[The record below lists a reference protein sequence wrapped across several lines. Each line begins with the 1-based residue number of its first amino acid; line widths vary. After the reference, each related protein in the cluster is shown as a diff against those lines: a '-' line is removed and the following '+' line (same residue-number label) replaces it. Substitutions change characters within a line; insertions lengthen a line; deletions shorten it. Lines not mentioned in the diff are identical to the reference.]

1 MTHLTAQQRRQSLSR
16 WCDVL
21 ESWRVRS
28 EVALQSWTL
37 TRAGF
42 PAVPL
47 ALGAAWTPT
56 PDDLPVLLEFVGTLE
71 HPLEEA
77 WLELDLGGEGD
88 VKVFLEGREVASGG
102 LNPYHRLFRL
112 GSVTV
117 GQTLEVR
124 AEVVARNFF
133 GRPNPA
139 PALSVARIVVLEKDL
154 LDLVLDLRVALEVVA
169 ELEGPQNDGSKTNGS
184 KNEGHDA
191 VPHLL
196 GMAEEAIDLL
206 EWPSDTLAVLG
217 RGRDALGEWY
227 AAGIWRLPE
236 FPPAQ
241 PLTKRAR
248 DSVDRARAHL
258 KVELERLKVRYP
270 ARGHLSVN
278 GHAHID
284 LGWLWPVH
292 ETRRK
297 IVRTFRSV
305 LELMGENPDFT
316 FNQSSAQAYAWLEED
331 DPELFARVR
340 EKVLEGRIET
350 VGGTWVEP
358 DGQMPSGESWARQF
372 LYGQRYFEQKF
383 GQRSSVLWLPDTFG
397 YAPALPQILKGAG
410 ISGFFTTKLSWNETN
425 RFPHDLFAWEGLDGT
440 RVTAHMF
447 SNPGGSSEGTGA
459 YNGEFKPRDLSGV
472 WQNYRGKN
480 LRVWGEQT
488 PSSLFTYGYGDG
500 GGGPSRE
507 HLERFERLRDYPAMP
522 RLEHSRVDHF
532 FAGLPSQNLPVWRG
546 ELYLELHR
554 ATLTSQGRIKK
565 LNRAAEH
572 RLVEAETLA
581 SLNWLR
587 GAEYPAGVLERA
599 WKTVLLNQFH
609 DILPGSS
616 IAEVYAV
623 AVPELEG
630 VLGDAQNLVAGVGR
644 GAEGWTVFNAALGSR
659 PLWTVLPGAQAPIL
673 NLEGQSLPTQQVEG
687 GVLVFEGGPFVPQ
700 LGGSR
705 LMPGEPNTPAPHS
718 AGEGAVTLEQ
728 TEGSWVLDNGRVRVE
743 IGADGTIGRMY
754 DLKAARD
761 LFKGRGNRLVAY
773 PDLPRDWE
781 AWDTTTSS
789 AQGGEELLE
798 VHSIEILETGPL
810 RAAVKVTRKWRSST
824 VVQTYRLGLNSA
836 RVDLETHLDWHERRT
851 LLRALFPLHI
861 HAPYASFETAF
872 GAVTRPTHRNTSW
885 DMARFEV
892 CGHRWA
898 DLSESGYG
906 VALLNNGKYGHEVL
920 GNTLALS
927 LVRGPMF
934 PDPRADEGEH
944 HFTYSLYPH
953 VGDAAQGGVAL
964 EALDLNSPLM
974 VLPGALEN
982 PLEGFALTGLP
993 LMLSALK
1000 KAEDSDALIL
1010 RMFETYGARGRV
1022 EFKIPG
1028 VRSVFRVNLLE
1039 DLAERVMLEGNIFS
1053 LEVRPFEIVSL
1064 RLEFER

>member
-1 MTHLTAQQRRQSLSR
+1 MTHLTPSQRRQSLSR
-16 WCDVL
+16 WCDIL

-28 EVALQSWTL
+28 EIPLQNWTL

-42 PAVPL
+42 PSTPTL
-47 ALGAAWTPT
+47 LGADWSPT
-56 PDDLPVLLEFVGTLE
+56 PDDLPVLFEGKSTIE
-71 HPLEEA
+71 GSLEEA

-102 LNPYHRLFRL
+102 LNPFHKLFRL
-112 GSVTV
+112 GHVLA

-124 AEVVARNFF
+124 AEVVARSFF

-139 PALSVARIVVLEKDL
+139 PALKVARLVVLEQDL
-154 LDLVLDLRVALEVVA
+154 LDLILDLRVALEVVA
-169 ELEGPQNDGSKTNGS
+169 ELEGPQNKA
-184 KNEGHDA
+184 HDA

-196 GMAEEAIDLL
+196 GMAEEAVTML

-217 RGRDALGEWY
+217 RGRDTLGEWY

-241 PLTKRAR
+241 PLPESAR
-248 DSVDRARAHL
+248 DSVIRARAHL
-258 KVELERLKVRYP
+258 KVELERLRVRYP
-270 ARGHLSVN
+270 PQGHLSVS

-297 IVRTFRSV
+297 IVRTFRTV

-316 FNQSSAQAYAWLEED
+316 FNGSSAQAYAWLEQD

-340 EKVLEGRIET
+340 ERVLEGRIES

-358 DGQMPSGESWARQF
+358 DGQMISGESWARQF

-383 GQRSSVLWLPDTFG
+383 GRRSSVLWLPDTFG
-397 YAPALPQILKGAG
+397 YAPALPQILMGAG

-447 SNPGGSSEGTGA
+447 SNPGGGGDGTGA

-480 LRVWGEQT
+480 LRVWGDRA

-522 RLEHSRVDHF
+522 RLEHRRVDDF
-532 FAGLPSQNLPVWRG
+532 FADLPSQNLPVWRG

-565 LNRAAEH
+565 LNREAEH
-572 RLVEAETLA
+572 RLVEAEVLS
-581 SLNWLR
+581 SLKWLSS
-587 GAEYPAGVLERA
+587 AEYPKEALEGA

-616 IAEVYAV
+616 IREVYAV

-630 VLGDAQNLVAGVGR
+630 VIGDAREIVNRACSN
-644 GAEGWTVFNAALGSR
+644 AEGWTVFNPSLGSR
-659 PLWTVLPGAQAPIL
+659 RLWTLLPGVQGPIL
-673 NLEGQSLPTQQVEG
+673 NLEGESLRTQQVEG
-687 GVLVFEGGPFVPQ
+687 GLLVVDDGPSIPQ
-700 LGGSR
+700 LAGAR
-705 LMPGEPNTPAPHS
+705 LISGNPNTPSPHR
-718 AGEGAVTLEQ
+718 EGKNEVRLVKEVRLEQ
-728 TEGSWVLDNGRVRVE
+728 IESSFLLDNGLVRVD

-754 DLKAARD
+754 DLEARRD
-761 LFKGRGNRLVAY
+761 ILEGRGNRLVAY

-781 AWDTTTSS
+781 AWDTSTSI
-789 AQGGEELLE
+789 AQDGEELLG
-798 VHSIEILETGPL
+798 VTGVEILERGPL
-810 RAAVKVTRKWRSST
+810 RASIRVTRKWRSST
-824 VVQTYRLGLNSA
+824 VVQIYRLGVHSA
-836 RVDLETHLDWHERRT
+836 RVDIETRIDWHERRT
-851 LLRALFPLHI
+851 LLRALFPLQI
-861 HAPYASFETAF
+861 QAPYASFETAF

-906 VALLNNGKYGHEVL
+906 VALLNDGKYGHEVL

-934 PDPRADEGEH
+934 PDPLADEGQH
-944 HFTYSLYPH
+944 HFTYSLFPH

-964 EALDLNSPLM
+964 EALDLNSPL
-974 VLPGALEN
+974 VLLGGTLEN
-982 PLEGFALTGLP
+982 PLEGFRVGGLVV
-993 LMLSALK
+993 MLSTLK
-1000 KAEDSDALIL
+1000 KAEEGEALIL
-1010 RMFETYGARGRV
+1010 RFYEPYGARGSV
-1022 EFKIPG
+1022 HFKIPG
-1028 VRSVFRVNLLE
+1028 IKKVTQVNLLE
-1039 DLAERVMLEGNIFS
+1039 DARESVPLEGNTFK
-1053 LEVRPFEIVSL
+1053 LEVKPFEIVSL
-1064 RLEFER
+1064 RLEFEV